1 MQLFMTS
8 LKMAKRVT
16 LKKGNKMK
24 IERRTIQPATARTW
38 LEKHNTRNRFLS
50 KTQAERLAQ
59 AQRNGEWQFNGQPIQ
74 FALDGTLLDGQ
85 HRLLACV
92 LSDIAMESLVIW
104 GVDSDSQHTM
114 DMGKPRSVADILAL
128 EGYGNHFA
136 LAALAKRIALYKA
149 KGLRYALHQAN
160 VQTPGE
166 ILREARELT
175 NPQRYLGEAKAVA
188 RVLRLNPTVV
198 GLFMWITDQIDQEDS
213 EFFWGHLR
221 SGVDLSEGQAVYALR
236 VWATD
241 PSRDTMTNNS
251 QSRTTHGAIIAK
263 AWNKFRAGETVVRLT
278 FRMGGSNPETFPE
291 LI

>member
-1 MQLFMTS
+1 MTNN
-8 LKMAKRVT
+8 
-16 LKKGNKMK
+16 KKGKEMK
-24 IERRTIQPATARTW
+24 IEKVIIEPETAKKW
-38 LEKHNTRNRFLS
+38 LNRYNTKNRFLS
-50 KTQAERLAQ
+50 KTRAERLAQ
-59 AQRNGEWQFNGQPIQ
+59 AQRNGEWLFNGQPIQ
-74 FALDGTLLDGQ
+74 FAWDGTLLDGQ

-128 EGYGNHFA
+128 EGYSNHFA

-149 KGLRYALHQAN
+149 KGLRYALHQSN

-175 NPQRYLGEAKAVA
+175 NPPRYLGEAKAIA

-198 GLFMWITDQIDQEDS
+198 GLFMWITDQIDEADS
-213 EFFWGHLR
+213 SFFWSRLR
-221 SGVDLSEGQAVYALR
+221 SGIDLHEGDPIYALR

-251 QSRTTHGAIIAK
+251 QSRTIHGGIIAK
-263 AWNKFRAGETVVRLT
+263 SWNKFRTGEAVTRLSFKT
-278 FRMGGSNPETFPE
+278 GGAKPEQFPE
-291 LI
+291 LV